1 MSVDYNTHMEIFTQ
15 FTPTI
20 SSLWEKALAR
30 EKNPYPFSPMSWHAH
45 WFSHFGANET
55 LSLVADSAESVILPL
70 AVKDGIAHFTGG
82 EEIADYLD
90 AIGDDDA
97 KLSLWQEALPALK
110 EQKATSLTLR
120 NIPEGS
126 PTLAYFRTVP
136 GADIAQEDTTPI
148 LTLPDSFEGY
158 LAALDR
164 KDRHELRRKM
174 KKFEA
179 THTDLIFSVREHD
192 AIRIDDLVLLM
203 KQDTDKAIFLTPEM
217 TEFFSGLPS
226 VAPDSLRQFVLMAG
240 EKIVAVTLAFQTR
253 DALFLYNSGF
263 DPQYPG
269 AGWYIKVKTI
279 AWAIE
284 QKLTQYNFLQGSE
297 RYKYDLGGKDFPV
310 YKITLSL

>member
-15 FTPTI
+15 FTPAI

-30 EKNPYPFSPMSWHAH
+30 EKNPYPFFTMSWHTH
-45 WFSHFGANET
+45 WFSHFGANES
-55 LSLVADSAESVILPL
+55 LSLVTDSEGSVVLPL
-70 AVKDGIAHFTGG
+70 AVKDGIVHFTGG

-90 AIGDDDA
+90 AVGDDEA
-97 KLSLWQEALPALK
+97 KLSLWQKALPVLK
-110 EQKATSLTLR
+110 EKNATLLLLR

-126 PTLAYFRTVP
+126 QTLTYFRTVP
-136 GADIAQEDTTPI
+136 GASISQEDTTPI

-179 THTDLIFSVREHD
+179 EHTSLTFSVRETD
-192 AIRIDDLVLLM
+192 AIRIDDLVVLM
-203 KQDTDKAIFLTPEM
+203 KHDADKATFLTPEM
-217 TEFFSGLPS
+217 TEFFAELPA
-226 VAPDSLRQFVLMAG
+226 VAPDSLRQFVLSIG
-240 EKIVAVTLAFQTR
+240 EKIIAVTLAFQTR
-253 DALFLYNSGF
+253 DALLLYNSGF

-284 QKLTQYNFLQGSE
+284 RKLTQYNFLQGSE